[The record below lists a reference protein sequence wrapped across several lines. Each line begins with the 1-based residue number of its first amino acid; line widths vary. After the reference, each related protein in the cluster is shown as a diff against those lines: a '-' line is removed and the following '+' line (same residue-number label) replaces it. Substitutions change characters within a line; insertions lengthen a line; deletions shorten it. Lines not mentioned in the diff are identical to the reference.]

1 MKSKKIKKAGILI
14 LAMIL
19 LFSFSVPAFAD
30 VATVAVSY
38 PFGINSAVDNQ
49 ALAKQ
54 QLSAEWETWKNN
66 YVSTSGRKRVLNVTY
81 NNSTTSE
88 GMGYG
93 MLLSVYFN
101 EQTLFDEFFDYV
113 KYCYDSN
120 GLMHWK
126 TEDGRIVEQN
136 SDTNADQN
144 IALALIFAHKMWG
157 SDGQIDYET
166 EANTMLNKIKQYE
179 CSSSGDIFPGD
190 SFSDPRNPGYLAPGW
205 YEIFRDFSG
214 SDFWYSAK
222 SRAYSLAKMS
232 AQSTTGLVP
241 NWCSSNGGPSG
252 SIYSYD
258 FGYDAVQFILKT
270 AVAYSWYG
278 HADAKALCSKP
289 TNFFKNIGAKN
300 IVDGYYLNGT
310 PKGMYHD
317 AAFVACAAAGTMT
330 GTDRQLAKTFYDEC
344 LATRNVANCYSD
356 TLRLLTLMYM
366 TGNLQ
371 NLYQNGNQVTGPS
384 TATPATTTP
393 AADVPSVG
401 SGKNVLTI
409 SNIPVGAILE
419 EMGGI
424 VEWNGTEQK
433 ATIRWNG
440 MTVELWNGKKVI
452 TVNGVKK
459 EMEVAPYI
467 SKTGS
472 TILTPR
478 IASEKL
484 GCIASWEGG
493 STQTKTT
500 VNELAGGDTLQNI
513 QKPAVTKSGQNTLN
527 QKNTLSGKWDGV
539 WFTDLG
545 PMELLQS
552 GNMVIGTYGEEKHV
566 IDGTVSGN
574 KLVCKCNNG
583 GAQELAE
590 FTMSLDGLS
599 FTGIHGN
606 NDILKSAWSRW
617 DGKR

>member
-1 MKSKKIKKAGILI
+1 MNIISLRKTGILI
-14 LAMIL
+14 LTVIL
-19 LFSFSVPAFAD
+19 LISFSIPAFAD
-30 VATVAVSY
+30 VGTVVLSY
-38 PFGINSAVDNQ
+38 PNGINSAVDNQ
-49 ALAKQ
+49 AQAQ
-54 QLSAEWETWKNN
+54 QLLRAEWETWKNN
-66 YVSTSGRKRVLNVTY
+66 YVSTSGRKRILGENGNY
-81 NNSTTSE
+81 TTSQ

-101 EQTLFDEFFDYV
+101 EKTLFDGFFDYV
-113 KYCYDSN
+113 KYCYDSK

-136 SDTNADQN
+136 SDSSADQN

-166 EANTMLNKIKQYE
+166 EANTLLNKIKQYE
-179 CSSSGDIFPGD
+179 CSSTGDLFPGD

-205 YEIFRDFSG
+205 YEIFRDFSE

-232 AQSTTGLVP
+232 AHSTTGLVP
-241 NWCSSNGGPSG
+241 NWCSPNGGPSG
-252 SIYSYD
+252 PYYSYD

-270 AVAYSWYG
+270 AIAYSWYG

-289 TNFFKNIGAKN
+289 TNFFNNIGAVN
-300 IVDGYYLNGT
+300 IVDGYNLNGT
-310 PKGMYHD
+310 PIGGFHS

-344 LATRNVANCYSD
+344 LATEANDYYGS

-371 NLYQNGNQVTGPS
+371 NLYQNGNQLIS
-384 TATPATTTP
+384 TSSTSPTTTTSAATT
-393 AADVPSVG
+393 PSVG
-401 SGKNVLTI
+401 SGKTVLTI
-409 SNIPVGAILE
+409 SRMPIAAILQ
-419 EMGGI
+419 EMGGT
-424 VEWNGTEQK
+424 VEWNDAEQK

-440 MTVELWNGKKVI
+440 MIVELWNGKKVI
-452 TVNGVKK
+452 SVNGIKK
-459 EMEVAPYI
+459 EMDVAPNI
-467 SKTGS
+467 IKKGS
-472 TILTPR
+472 TMLSPRLAAETP
-478 IASEKL
+478 
-484 GCIASWEGG
+484 GCIFSWEGG
-493 STQTKTT
+493 STQTKTI
-500 VNELAGGDTLQNI
+500 VNGLAVGDAVQNI
-513 QKPAVTKSGQNTLN
+513 QKPAATKSDQNTLN
-527 QKNTLSGKWDGV
+527 QKNISAGKWDGV

-552 GNMVIGTYGEEKHV
+552 GNTVIGTYGEDKKV
-566 IDGTVSGN
+566 IDGTVSEN
-574 KLVCKCNNG
+574 KLVCKYNNG
-583 GAQELAE
+583 GAQGIAE

-606 NDILKSAWSRW
+606 NGTLKSAWSKW